1 MQIGQMTPGQT
12 QLAILLVSCAIIA
25 WFYPEYAGIVIPL
38 FVAITLYFSSD
49 EMIISMFGIIPID
62 MFNVTSIVIKYK
74 MYIMIALALVSAYY
88 ASQLFSKKNGKM
100 EQLTDTSDLFGSTVS
115 STRYSAPQPSSA
127 PSDMDIMDMIKT
139 KSSPKMSKKSSKTI
153 KQSGLNLDD
162 SI

>member
-1 MQIGQMTPGQT
+1 MQIGKMTPGQT

-38 FVAITLYFSSD
+38 FIAITLYFSSD
-49 EMIISMFGIIPID
+49 DMIISMFGID
-62 MFNVTSIVIKYK
+62 MFNVTRIVVKYK
-74 MYIMIALALVSAYY
+74 MYIMIALVLVSAYY

-115 STRYSAPQPSSA
+115 STRYSAPRPSSA

-139 KSSPKMSKKSSKTI
+139 KPSPKMSKKSSKMI
-153 KQSGLNLDD
+153 KQSGLNLND